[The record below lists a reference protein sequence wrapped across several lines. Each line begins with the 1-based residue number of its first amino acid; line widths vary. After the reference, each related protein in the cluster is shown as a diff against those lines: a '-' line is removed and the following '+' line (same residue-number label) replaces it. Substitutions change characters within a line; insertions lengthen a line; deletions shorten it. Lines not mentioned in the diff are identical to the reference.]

1 MTLLDVVL
9 PRRCAVC
16 GRVGASLCGTC
27 LARLVRCAPPW
38 CERCGAPGPW
48 PVRRCAECAGR
59 RLAFSFG
66 PRGARLRRRRARV
79 RGVVE
84 GAWTARSR
92 RRRRRGRRR
101 RCPEAGRRCDHVR
114 PRRSRS
120 AAQAGARAG
129 RGARSRARRRLVD
142 PVRDPA
148 APAAGDRP
156 AARPAEGRAPRER
169 RRGVLPEVAVAA
181 ACLPRRR
188 RLHDGLDGDGV
199 RHGAPP
205 RRGSHGRSRLF
216 CAGGAVVG

>member
-27 LARLVRCAPPW
+27 LPRLVRCAPPW
-38 CERCGAPGPW
+38 CDRCGAPGAW

-59 RLAFSFG
+59 RLAFSSA
-66 PRGARLRRRRARV
+66 RGALV
-79 RGVVE
+79 Y
-84 GAWTARSR
+84 
-92 RRRRRGRRR
+92 
-101 RCPEAGRRCDHVR
+101 D
-114 PRRSRS
+114 
-120 AAQAGARAG
+120 AGARAFVASWKERG
-129 RGARSRARRRLVD
+129 RRDLAAVAAGVVAAGVPRPDVDAITFVPGDRDRQLRRGH
-142 PVRDPA
+142 
-148 APAAGDRP
+148 APARALAAELAVAWSIPFFAPVAPPAGDRP
-156 AARPAEGRAPRER
+156 AAGPAEGRAPRKR

-188 RLHDGLDGDGV
+188 RLHDGIDGDGV